1 MLEVFVSSGWF
12 TATEREL
19 GSWHVYFYL
28 FFFSYDATATN
39 QWLWVTV
46 SHFCVFQSV
55 TLQLSVTLKRTRQ
68 VQKTK
73 RLNIFFLFFS
83 YVWMSAQALC
93 SPSAVA
99 PTSSAGWAEGHRA
112 LAPASGSCV
121 ASHMFSVIMSG
132 CVILP
137 AGCSSQ
143 RKKPCMKF
151 YQLVNTS
158 SVIIP
163 QCIGALTW
171 IDFFCILRILTASTV
186 AAVDTDCT
194 GVFYAVFLTMLVST
208 VTFLSPLN
216 QSVQCGA
223 LFVWLAEAC
232 SLLCHGVLTAFSY
245 VVLYRYNYH
254 ILWKNMNILWVT
266 RDYIKKNTL
275 TELLHIFYINLV

>member
-1 MLEVFVSSGWF
+1 MLIRDCDVGGFCIVRLVHSYGEG
-12 TATEREL
+12 AGEL
-19 GSWHVYFYL
+19 AC
-28 FFFSYDATATN
+28 FFFCFFLYDATATN
-39 QWLWVTV
+39 QRALTLTWWLWVTV
-46 SHFCVFQSV
+46 SRFCVFQSV
-55 TLQLSVTLKRTRQ
+55 TLQLFMTLKRKRQ
-68 VQKTK
+68 VQRSK
-73 RLNIFFLFFS
+73 RLNIFFLFFLR
-83 YVWMSAQALC
+83 WMSAQALC

-99 PTSSAGWAEGHRA
+99 PTSSTGGAEGHRV

-194 GVFYAVFLTMLVST
+194 GVFYAVFLTLLVST

-216 QSVQCGA
+216 LFSVELCLSDWQRHA
-223 LFVWLAEAC
+223 HC
-232 SLLCHGVLTAFSY
+232 SAMVY
-245 VVLYRYNYH
+245 
-254 ILWKNMNILWVT
+254 
-266 RDYIKKNTL
+266 
-275 TELLHIFYINLV
+275 